1 MYPANFFGLFP
12 PFPREKKVFVAMS
25 FDETFQRRWHEVIRP
40 AVSEIELDG
49 VSLEPVR
56 VDVRRI
62 SDSIVTEIL
71 QGIAHHLVVFADV
84 TTIAYVG
91 DKPIRNANVLYE
103 VGLAHAIRLPEEV
116 ILFRS
121 DEDQLIFDIT
131 NVRVNSYDPD
141 TDPST
146 ARDLVIDSITNA
158 LNEVDLKRHLS
169 VRRAAESLDYP
180 SWMVLAEA
188 QHGCVTHPVM
198 RTMGQAISN
207 ASRARA
213 IERLLDLG
221 ALKTEYLQVT
231 HELLKSSGYKT
242 TENFLGHHTT
252 PFGNAIFEEGTAR
265 ILSPE
270 IVSMIFSMQ
279 ERFQNETKKLLIR
292 YSGHP

>member
-1 MYPANFFGLFP
+1 MYPANFFELFP

-25 FDETFQRRWHEVIRP
+25 FDENFQRRWNEVIRP

-84 TTIAYVG
+84 TTIGYVD

-146 ARDLVIDSITNA
+146 ARELVIDSINNA
-158 LNEVDLKRHLS
+158 LKEIDLKRHLS

-188 QHGCVTHPVM
+188 QHGDITHPVM
-198 RTMGQAISN
+198 RTMGQAVGN

-221 ALKTEYLQVT
+221 ALKTEYKVT
-231 HELLKSSGYKT
+231 PELLQSAGGEPA
-242 TENFLGHHTT
+242 ENMFRYHTT
-252 PFGNAIFEEGTAR
+252 PFGSAIFEKGIAR
-265 ILSPE
+265 ILSPA
-270 IVSMIFSMQ
+270 IVSMIVSMQ
-279 ERFQNETKKLLIR
+279 ERFQNETKD
-292 YSGHP
+292 S

>member
-1 MYPANFFGLFP
+1 MKRLFIEGLLMYPANFFGLFP

-25 FDETFQRRWHEVIRP
+25 FDKTFQRRWNEVIRP

-84 TTIAYVG
+84 TTIGYVD

-146 ARDLVIDSITNA
+146 ARELVIDSITDA
-158 LNEVDLKRHLS
+158 LKEVDLKRHLS

-198 RTMGQAISN
+198 RTMRQALGN

-213 IERLLDLG
+213 IERLLDMG

-231 HELLKSSGYKT
+231 PEILQSAGDGSAETAFIRYYA
-242 TENFLGHHTT
+242 T
-252 PFGNAIFEEGTAR
+252 PFGSAIFEEGTAR

-270 IVSMIFSMQ
+270 IVSMLE
-279 ERFQNETKKLLIR
+279 ERFQNETKD
-292 YSGHP
+292 S

>member
-25 FDETFQRRWHEVIRP
+25 FDKTFQRRWNEVIRP

-84 TTIAYVG
+84 TTIGYVD

-131 NVRVNSYDPD
+131 NVRVNLYHPD
-141 TDPST
+141 TDPSN
-146 ARDLVIDSITNA
+146 ARELVINSINDA
-158 LNEVDLKRHLS
+158 LKEVDLKRHLS

-180 SWMVLAEA
+180 SWMVLAKA
-188 QHGCVTHPVM
+188 QHGYVTHPVM
-198 RTMGQAISN
+198 RTTGQVIAN
-207 ASRARA
+207 TSRVRA

-221 ALKTEYLQVT
+221 ALKTEYVQVMPKILQ
-231 HELLKSSGYKT
+231 SAGYDPAET
-242 TENFLGHHTT
+242 ALIRYYTT
-252 PFGNAIFEEGTAR
+252 PFGSAIFEEGTAR
-265 ILSPE
+265 MLSPE
-270 IVSMIFSMQ
+270 IASILK
-279 ERFQNETKKLLIR
+279 EHFQNETKD
-292 YSGHP
+292 S

>member
-1 MYPANFFGLFP
+1 
-12 PFPREKKVFVAMS
+12 MS
-25 FDETFQRRWHEVIRP
+25 FDENFQQRWNEVIRP

-84 TTIAYVG
+84 TTIGYVG

-103 VGLAHAIRLPEEV
+103 VGIAHAIRLPEEV

-146 ARDLVIDSITNA
+146 ARELVIDSITDA

-180 SWMVLAEA
+180 SWMVLAKA
-188 QHGCVTHPVM
+188 QHGCVTYSVM
-198 RTMGQAISN
+198 RTMRQAIGS
-207 ASRARA
+207 ASCARA

-231 HELLKSSGYKT
+231 PELLKSAGGKLAK
-242 TENFLGHHTT
+242 NILGHHTT
-252 PFGNAIFEEGTAR
+252 PFGSAIFEEGIAR

-270 IVSMIFSMQ
+270 IVSMMVSMQ
-279 ERFQNETKKLLIR
+279 ERFQNETKD
-292 YSGHP
+292 S

>member
-1 MYPANFFGLFP
+1 
-12 PFPREKKVFVAMS
+12 MS
-25 FDETFQRRWHEVIRP
+25 FDKTFQRRWNEVIRP

-84 TTIAYVG
+84 TTIGHVD

-121 DEDQLIFDIT
+121 DKDKLIFDIT

-146 ARDLVIDSITNA
+146 ARELVIDSITDA
-158 LNEVDLKRHLS
+158 LKEVELKRHLS
-169 VRRAAESLDYP
+169 VRRAAESLDYS

-198 RTMGQAISN
+198 RTMGQVIAN
-207 ASRARA
+207 TSRARA

-231 HELLKSSGYKT
+231 PELLKSAGDKLAET
-242 TENFLGHHTT
+242 ILGHHTT
-252 PFGNAIFEEGTAR
+252 TFGSAIFEKGIAR

-270 IVSMIFSMQ
+270 IVSTIVSMQ
-279 ERFQNETKKLLIR
+279 ERFQNETKD
-292 YSGHP
+292 S

>member
-25 FDETFQRRWHEVIRP
+25 FNKTFQRRWDEVIRP
-40 AVSEIELDG
+40 AVSEIEFHG

-146 ARDLVIDSITNA
+146 ARELVIDSITNA

-188 QHGCVTHPVM
+188 YDGGGVPHPVM
-198 RTMGQAISN
+198 RTMGQVLSN

-221 ALKTEYLQVT
+221 ALKTEYVRVT
-231 HELLKSSGYKT
+231 PELLQSAGGGPA
-242 TENFLGHHTT
+242 ENVFRYHTT
-252 PFGNAIFEEGTAR
+252 SFGSAIFEEGTAR
-265 ILSPE
+265 MLSPE
-270 IVSMIFSMQ
+270 IVSILE
-279 ERFQNETKKLLIR
+279 ERFQNETKD
-292 YSGHP
+292 S

>member
-25 FDETFQRRWHEVIRP
+25 FDKTFQRRWDEVIRP

-91 DKPIRNANVLYE
+91 DNPIRNANVLYE

-146 ARDLVIDSITNA
+146 ARELVIDSITNA
-158 LNEVDLKRHLS
+158 LNEIASKRHLS
-169 VRRAAESLDYP
+169 VRRAAESLDYL

-188 QHGCVTHPVM
+188 QHGGITPPVM
-198 RTMGQAISN
+198 RTTGQVISN
-207 ASRARA
+207 TSRARA

-221 ALKTEYLQVT
+221 ALKTEYMKVT
-231 HELLKSSGYKT
+231 PELLQSASDKL
-242 TENFLGHHTT
+242 TENMFRYHTT
-252 PFGNAIFEEGTAR
+252 PFGSAIFEEGIVR
-265 ILSPE
+265 MISPE
-270 IVSMIFSMQ
+270 IVSMLE
-279 ERFQNETKKLLIR
+279 ERFQNETKN
-292 YSGHP
+292 S

>member
-25 FDETFQRRWHEVIRP
+25 FDETFQRRWDEVIRP
-40 AVSEIELDG
+40 AVSKIKLDG

-62 SDSIVTEIL
+62 SDSVVTEIL

-84 TTIAYVG
+84 TTIGYVD

-121 DEDQLIFDIT
+121 DEDHLIFDIA
-131 NVRVNSYDPD
+131 NVRVNSYHPD

-146 ARDLVIDSITNA
+146 ARELVIDSITDA
-158 LNEVDLKRHLS
+158 LKEVDLKRHLS

-180 SWMVLAEA
+180 SWIVLAEA
-188 QHGCVTHPVM
+188 QHGDVTHPVM
-198 RTMGQAISN
+198 RTMRQALGN
-207 ASRARA
+207 ASRASA
-213 IERLLDLG
+213 ITRLLDLG
-221 ALKTEYLQVT
+221 ALKTEYAQVT
-231 HELLKSSGYKT
+231 PELLQSAGDEPAETALIRY
-242 TENFLGHHTT
+242 HTT
-252 PFGNAIFEEGTAR
+252 PFGSAIFKEGIAR
-265 ILSPE
+265 ILPPA
-270 IVSMIFSMQ
+270 IISMLG
-279 ERFQNETKKLLIR
+279 ERFQNETKD
-292 YSGHP
+292 S